1 MKKEILFKK
10 MACAVITGALLLNV
24 CACTGSVKMS
34 EGTINLMQGISAS
47 SVNDDIEPSN
57 EFVEGTANFAV
68 ELFKQSADGMKN
80 YMISPLSV
88 MLALSMTANGAE
100 GETLAQMEEVLSGSL
115 DIDELNKNIGA
126 FVANLPND
134 EKACLS
140 VANSIWLCEGELNV
154 KKEFLETNA
163 GYYNADVYSAKF
175 DEHTINDINNWVS
188 YKTDGTIKQMLDEIP
203 GGAVMYLINA
213 LTFDA
218 EWKEIYTEDQIF
230 DGEFNGVSGKQTV
243 SMMSSREDLYLEDDR
258 ATGFIKPYAE
268 GYSFVAMMPNDNIDI
283 EDYIASMSGS
293 EFISTIKNAKDGLVN
308 VTVPKFKTE
317 YAIEM
322 SSALKSLG
330 MTNAFDEKKA
340 DFSGIDSSSNLFINR
355 VLHKTFI
362 NVDERGT
369 KAGAATVVEMRGEV
383 AALIEDVYTVNL
395 DRPFVYAVIDN
406 QTCLPVFMG
415 AVMDV

>member
-1 MKKEILFKK
+1 MKKENLLKK

-47 SVNDDIEPSN
+47 SANDDIEPGN

-100 GETLAQMEEVLSGSL
+100 GETLAQMEEVLGGSL
-115 DIDELNKNIGA
+115 DIDELNKNIRA
-126 FVANLPND
+126 FVSNLPND
-134 EKACLS
+134 EKASLS
-140 VANSIWLCEGELNV
+140 VANSIWLREGELNV

-163 GYYNADVYSAKF
+163 DYYNADVYSAKF

-188 YKTDGTIKQMLDEIP
+188 YKTDGTVKQILDEIP

-317 YAIEM
+317 YSIEM

-340 DFSGIDSSSNLFINR
+340 DFSGIDSSGNLFINR

-415 AVMDV
+415 AVMNV

>member
-1 MKKEILFKK
+1 MKKENLLKK

-47 SVNDDIEPSN
+47 SANDDIEPGN

-100 GETLAQMEEVLSGSL
+100 GETLAQMEEVLGGSL
-115 DIDELNKNIGA
+115 DIDELNKNIRA
-126 FVANLPND
+126 FVSNLPND
-134 EKACLS
+134 EKASLS
-140 VANSIWLCEGELNV
+140 VANSIWLREGELNV

-163 GYYNADVYSAKF
+163 DYYNADVYSAKF

-188 YKTDGTIKQMLDEIP
+188 YKTDGTVKQILDEIP

-317 YAIEM
+317 YSIEM

-340 DFSGIDSSSNLFINR
+340 DFSGIDSSGNLFINR